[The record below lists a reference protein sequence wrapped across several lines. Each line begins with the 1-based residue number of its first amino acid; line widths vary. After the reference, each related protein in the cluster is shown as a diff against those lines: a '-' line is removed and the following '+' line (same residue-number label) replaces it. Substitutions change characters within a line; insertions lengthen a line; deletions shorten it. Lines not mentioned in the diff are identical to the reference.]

1 MEKRTGI
8 RQITFQEWTVVM
20 LALIPHVCPQ
30 ILGIFFVQNKNLD
43 CQETEFGGWK
53 GPVVSWLSAYQ
64 RNLLVHHHWGRRGKE
79 ESVHPYVRE
88 RPLVLFSQYSASER
102 YRCSPVLIE
111 EFRAELRRKML
122 PAQWLGGNVDE
133 LIAIAAETELSGGS
147 IANVVRGCTIAL
159 VKEMECGY
167 FKKSTEQKEK

>member
-8 RQITFQEWTVVM
+8 RQITFQEWTVVI

-79 ESVHPYVRE
+79 ESGHPYVRE
-88 RPLVLFSQYSASER
+88 RPLVLFSQYCVWKVSGGTGNTDTVPSCGA
-102 YRCSPVLIE
+102 RCSPGSGWKGCG
-111 EFRAELRRKML
+111 RTNNHRRRNGTLRRL
-122 PAQWLGGNVDE
+122 HSQCVPA
-133 LIAIAAETELSGGS
+133 
-147 IANVVRGCTIAL
+147 VRPVYDPFASPAT
-159 VKEMECGY
+159 
-167 FKKSTEQKEK
+167 